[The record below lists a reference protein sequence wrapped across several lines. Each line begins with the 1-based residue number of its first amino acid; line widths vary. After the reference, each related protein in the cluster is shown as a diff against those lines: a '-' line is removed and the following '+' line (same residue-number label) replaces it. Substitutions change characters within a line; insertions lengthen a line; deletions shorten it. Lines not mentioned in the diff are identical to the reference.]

1 MSKFYCLKIISGY
14 LNYYLHQ
21 ILRNQTGENEFSAV
35 EKKHA
40 PISFW
45 SYKMFIRI
53 RFSFGGSMIS
63 KRLSKIYILTWL
75 AIIII
80 YQNWGK

>member
-1 MSKFYCLKIISGY
+1 MISGY

-53 RFSFGGSMIS
+53 RFPSGG
-63 KRLSKIYILTWL
+63 R
-75 AIIII
+75 
-80 YQNWGK
+80 